1 MEGQSDKKRSV
12 RKKGHV
18 KKRQRKTRECKMGRD
33 SLPKR
38 KRMKERTYNK

>member
-18 KKRQRKTRECKMGRD
+18 KKRQRETRECKMGRD

-38 KRMKERTYNK
+38 KIREERKYNK